1 MTPNSHPWD
10 MIQQMLNKEKYKPI
24 ERGSGQ
30 KGPLS
35 PLLRGSILWIHYM
48 GAQNPKGTVLFD
60 QLQELTKYRARAS
73 SPQADRG
80 NARGAK
86 PPASSLP
93 PPGRGAGVALG
104 AGLPPGTQRGFSLPL
119 PNGRSRCR
127 GPSPAGGAGGVDTP
141 PWPVLAAAREEAP
154 ERLLVLRGARRPP
167 RPAPRDAAG
176 PRLRAP
182 GTARPAIGACERRP
196 GMAASE
202 MLRGCDI
209 LIVYSQDARE
219 WCEYLQSLFLSSR
232 QVQSQ
237 KTLTYRLGPEVSFS
251 ATDLSFFLSARC
263 IVVLLSAEMVQQFCQ
278 PTLLPLLQRAFHPP
292 HRVVR
297 LLCGVQDSEDF
308 LDFFPDWAH
317 WQELTCDDEPETYVT
332 AVKKVISEVTAVSKA
347 GSYLNQLSQGH
358 ESGSLSEPVPP
369 MDTQDTG
376 QTWGPEASSES
387 SKDCYQEHYQ
397 SQMYSET
404 GQPQESA
411 AATEYLDGQA
421 ARMGQFS
428 FLLFPFSG
436 VLCSVDS
443 GCDSVTDTETEDEKV
458 FPYSKQQSLS
468 TEISPGNLMVVQPD
482 RIRCGAETTV
492 YVIVRCQL
500 DERVTTEAEFSPED
514 SPSIRV
520 EAKLENE
527 YTVSV
532 KAPNL
537 SSGTVSLRIYSGD
550 LVVCE
555 TVISY
560 YTDME
565 EIGNL
570 LSNAANPV
578 EFMCQAFKIVPY
590 NTETL
595 DKLLTESLKNNI
607 PASGLHLFGI
617 NQLEEEDMM
626 TNQRDEELPTLLHFA
641 AKYGLKN
648 LTALLLTCPGALQ
661 AYSVANKHGHYPN
674 TIAEKHGFRDL
685 RQFIDEYVETVD
697 MLKSHIKEELM
708 QGEETD
714 AVYESMAHL
723 STDLLMKCSLNPG
736 CDEELYES
744 MAAFAPAATEDLYVE
759 MLQTSSPSPR
769 DFSRTTKDSMIRKF
783 LEGNSMGTASS
794 ERELHHVRQ
803 EKDSYHTVE
812 DDETFSV
819 DLANRPPIPV
829 PRPDTSVPGAHQ
841 LPDNEPYISKVFA
854 EKSQERPGNIY
865 VSSESFKKEPPVR
878 PWRDR
883 PQSSIYDPFA
893 GMKTPGQRQLITLQ
907 EQVKLGIVNVDE
919 AVLHFKEWQLNQK
932 KRSES
937 FRFQQKETQTPRG
950 CNSGV
955 YFKNKLNFF
964 QENLKRLRD
973 SITRRQKEK
982 QKSGKQPDLEIT
994 VPIRHSQL
1002 LPGKVEFGV
1011 YESGPRKSVFPP
1023 RTELRR
1029 GDWKTDS
1036 TSSTA
1041 SSASNRSS
1049 TRSLL
1054 SVSSGME
1061 GDNED
1066 NEVPEVTRSRS
1077 PGPLQV
1083 DGAPAVPLE
1092 RPPRV
1097 PPRAASQR

>member
-1 MTPNSHPWD
+1 MMSQNS
-10 MIQQMLNKEKYKPI
+10 
-24 ERGSGQ
+24 
-30 KGPLS
+30 
-35 PLLRGSILWIHYM
+35 
-48 GAQNPKGTVLFD
+48 
-60 QLQELTKYRARAS
+60 
-73 SPQADRG
+73 G
-80 NARGAK
+80 NRV
-86 PPASSLP
+86 P
-93 PPGRGAGVALG
+93 
-104 AGLPPGTQRGFSLPL
+104 
-119 PNGRSRCR
+119 
-127 GPSPAGGAGGVDTP
+127 
-141 PWPVLAAAREEAP
+141 
-154 ERLLVLRGARRPP
+154 
-167 RPAPRDAAG
+167 
-176 PRLRAP
+176 
-182 GTARPAIGACERRP
+182 
-196 GMAASE
+196 
-202 MLRGCDI
+202 RGCDI
-209 LIVYSQDARE
+209 LIIYSPDAEE
-219 WCEYLQSLFLSSR
+219 WCQYLQTLFLSSR
-232 QVQSQ
+232 QVCSQ
-237 KTLTYRLGPEVSFS
+237 KILTHRLGPEASFS
-251 ATDLSFFLSARC
+251 AEDLSLFLSTRC
-263 IVVLLSAEMVQQFCQ
+263 VVVLLSAELVQHFHQ
-278 PTLLPLLQRAFHPP
+278 PALLPLLQRAFHPP

-297 LLCGVQDSEDF
+297 LLCGVRDSEEF

-317 WQELTCDDEPETYVT
+317 WQELTCDDEPETYVA
-332 AVKKVISEVTAVSKA
+332 AVKKAISE
-347 GSYLNQLSQGH
+347 
-358 ESGSLSEPVPP
+358 
-369 MDTQDTG
+369 
-376 QTWGPEASSES
+376 
-387 SKDCYQEHYQ
+387 
-397 SQMYSET
+397 
-404 GQPQESA
+404 
-411 AATEYLDGQA
+411 
-421 ARMGQFS
+421 
-428 FLLFPFSG
+428 
-436 VLCSVDS
+436 DS
-443 GCDSVTDTETEDEKV
+443 GCDSVTDTEPEDEKV
-458 FPYSKQQSLS
+458 VSYSKQQSLP
-468 TEISPGNLMVVQPD
+468 TVTSPGNLMVVQPD

-492 YVIVRCQL
+492 YVIVRCKL
-500 DERVTTEAEFSPED
+500 DDRVVTEAEFSPED
-514 SPSIRV
+514 SPSVRM

-537 SSGTVSLRIYSGD
+537 SSGNVSLKIYSGD

-708 QGEETD
+708 QGEEAD

-736 CDEELYES
+736 CDEDLYES
-744 MAAFAPAATEDLYVE
+744 MAAFVPAATEDLC
-759 MLQTSSPSPR
+759 
-769 DFSRTTKDSMIRKF
+769 
-783 LEGNSMGTASS
+783 NSMGTTNL
-794 ERELHHVRQ
+794 ERDQCHLGQ
-803 EKDSYHTVE
+803 EEDVYHMV
-812 DDETFSV
+812 DDDDAFSM
-819 DLANRPPIPV
+819 DLASRPPVPV
-829 PRPDTSVPGAHQ
+829 PRPETTASGAHQ
-841 LPDNEPYISKVFA
+841 LPDNEPYICKVFA
-854 EKSQERPGNIY
+854 EKSQERPGNFY
-865 VSSESFKKEPPVR
+865 VSSESLRKGPPVR

-937 FRFQQKETQTPRG
+937 FRFQQ
-950 CNSGV
+950 
-955 YFKNKLNFF
+955 
-964 QENLKRLRD
+964 ENLKRLRD
-973 SITRRQKEK
+973 SITRRQREK
-982 QKSGKQPDLEIT
+982 QKSGKQTDLEIT
-994 VPIRHSQL
+994 VPIRHSQH
-1002 LPGKVEFGV
+1002 LPVKVEFGV
-1011 YESGPRKSVFPP
+1011 YESGPRKSVIPP

-1041 SSASNRSS
+1041 SSTSNRSS

-1077 PGPLQV
+1077 PGPPQV
-1083 DGAPAVPLE
+1083 DGAPTMSLE

-1097 PPRAASQR
+1097 PPRAASQRPPTRETLHPPPPVPPRGR

>member
-1 MTPNSHPWD
+1 
-10 MIQQMLNKEKYKPI
+10 
-24 ERGSGQ
+24 
-30 KGPLS
+30 
-35 PLLRGSILWIHYM
+35 
-48 GAQNPKGTVLFD
+48 
-60 QLQELTKYRARAS
+60 
-73 SPQADRG
+73 
-80 NARGAK
+80 
-86 PPASSLP
+86 
-93 PPGRGAGVALG
+93 
-104 AGLPPGTQRGFSLPL
+104 
-119 PNGRSRCR
+119 
-127 GPSPAGGAGGVDTP
+127 
-141 PWPVLAAAREEAP
+141 
-154 ERLLVLRGARRPP
+154 
-167 RPAPRDAAG
+167 
-176 PRLRAP
+176 
-182 GTARPAIGACERRP
+182 
-196 GMAASE
+196 MAASGA
-202 MLRGCDI
+202 LGGCDI
-209 LIVYSQDARE
+209 LIVYSPDAEE
-219 WCEYLQSLFLSSR
+219 WCQYLQDLFLSSR
-232 QVQSQ
+232 QVRSQ
-237 KTLTYRLGPEVSFS
+237 KMLTHRLGPEASFS
-251 ATDLSFFLSARC
+251 AQDLSLFLHTRC
-263 IVVLLSAEMVQQFCQ
+263 VLVLLSAELVQHFYQ
-278 PTLLPLLQRAFHPP
+278 PALLPLLQRAFHPP

-297 LLCGVQDSEDF
+297 LLCGVQDSEVF

-317 WQELTCDDEPETYVT
+317 WQELTCDDEPETYVA
-332 AVKKVISEVTAVSKA
+332 AVKKAISE
-347 GSYLNQLSQGH
+347 
-358 ESGSLSEPVPP
+358 
-369 MDTQDTG
+369 
-376 QTWGPEASSES
+376 
-387 SKDCYQEHYQ
+387 
-397 SQMYSET
+397 
-404 GQPQESA
+404 
-411 AATEYLDGQA
+411 
-421 ARMGQFS
+421 
-428 FLLFPFSG
+428 
-436 VLCSVDS
+436 DS
-443 GCDSVTDTETEDEKV
+443 GCDSVTDTEPEDEKV
-458 FPYSKQQSLS
+458 VPYSKQQSLPPE
-468 TEISPGNLMVVQPD
+468 TSPGNLMVVQPD

-492 YVIVRCQL
+492 YVIVRCKL
-500 DERVTTEAEFSPED
+500 DARVTTEAEFFPED
-514 SPSIRV
+514 SPSIRM

-532 KAPNL
+532 KAPDL
-537 SSGTVSLRIYSGD
+537 SSGNVSLKIYSGD

-555 TVISY
+555 TIISY

-708 QGEETD
+708 QGEEAD

-723 STDLLMKCSLNPG
+723 STDLLMKCSLHPG
-736 CDEELYES
+736 CDEDLYES

-759 MLQTSSPSPR
+759 MLQASTSNPIPG
-769 DFSRTTKDSMIRKF
+769 DGFSRTTKDSMIRKF
-783 LEGNSMGTASS
+783 LEGNSVGMANV
-794 ERELHHVRQ
+794 ERELHHPGQ
-803 EKDSYHTVE
+803 EEDVYHTVD
-812 DDETFSV
+812 DDEAFSM
-819 DLANRPPIPV
+819 DLASRPPVPV
-829 PRPDTSVPGAHQ
+829 PRPEASASGAHQ

-854 EKSQERPGNIY
+854 EKSQEWPGNFY
-865 VSSESFKKEPPVR
+865 VSSESIRKEPPVR

-937 FRFQQKETQTPRG
+937 FRFQQ
-950 CNSGV
+950 
-955 YFKNKLNFF
+955 
-964 QENLKRLRD
+964 ENLKRLRE
-973 SITRRQKEK
+973 SITRRQREK
-982 QKSGKQPDLEIT
+982 QKSGKQTDLEIT
-994 VPIRHSQL
+994 VPIRHSQH

-1083 DGAPAVPLE
+1083 DGIPTTSLE

-1097 PPRAASQR
+1097 PPRAASQRPTTRETFHPPPPVPPRGR

>member
-1 MTPNSHPWD
+1 
-10 MIQQMLNKEKYKPI
+10 
-24 ERGSGQ
+24 
-30 KGPLS
+30 
-35 PLLRGSILWIHYM
+35 M
-48 GAQNPKGTVLFD
+48 G
-60 QLQELTKYRARAS
+60 
-73 SPQADRG
+73 
-80 NARGAK
+80 
-86 PPASSLP
+86 
-93 PPGRGAGVALG
+93 GAGV
-104 AGLPPGTQRGFSLPL
+104 P
-119 PNGRSRCR
+119 
-127 GPSPAGGAGGVDTP
+127 
-141 PWPVLAAAREEAP
+141 
-154 ERLLVLRGARRPP
+154 
-167 RPAPRDAAG
+167 
-176 PRLRAP
+176 
-182 GTARPAIGACERRP
+182 
-196 GMAASE
+196 
-202 MLRGCDI
+202 RGCDI
-209 LIVYSQDARE
+209 LIIYSPDAEE
-219 WCEYLQSLFLSSR
+219 WCQYLQTLFLSSR
-232 QVQSQ
+232 QVCSQ
-237 KTLTYRLGPEVSFS
+237 KILTHRLGPEASFS
-251 ATDLSFFLSARC
+251 AEDLSLFLSTRC
-263 IVVLLSAEMVQQFCQ
+263 VVVLLSAELVQHFHQ
-278 PTLLPLLQRAFHPP
+278 PALLPLLQRAFHPP

-297 LLCGVQDSEDF
+297 LLCGVRDSEEF

-317 WQELTCDDEPETYVT
+317 WQELTCDDEPETYVA
-332 AVKKVISEVTAVSKA
+332 AVKKAISE
-347 GSYLNQLSQGH
+347 
-358 ESGSLSEPVPP
+358 
-369 MDTQDTG
+369 
-376 QTWGPEASSES
+376 
-387 SKDCYQEHYQ
+387 
-397 SQMYSET
+397 
-404 GQPQESA
+404 
-411 AATEYLDGQA
+411 
-421 ARMGQFS
+421 
-428 FLLFPFSG
+428 
-436 VLCSVDS
+436 DS
-443 GCDSVTDTETEDEKV
+443 GCDSVTDTEPEDEKV
-458 FPYSKQQSLS
+458 VSYSKQQSLP
-468 TEISPGNLMVVQPD
+468 TVTSPGNLMVVQPD

-492 YVIVRCQL
+492 YVIVRCKL
-500 DERVTTEAEFSPED
+500 DDRVVTEAEFSPED
-514 SPSIRV
+514 SPSVRM

-537 SSGTVSLRIYSGD
+537 SSGNVSLKIYSGD

-674 TIAEKHGFRDL
+674 TMAEKHGFRDL

-708 QGEETD
+708 QGEEAD

-736 CDEELYES
+736 CDEDLYES
-744 MAAFAPAATEDLYVE
+744 MAAFVPAATEDLC
-759 MLQTSSPSPR
+759 
-769 DFSRTTKDSMIRKF
+769 
-783 LEGNSMGTASS
+783 NSMGTTNL
-794 ERELHHVRQ
+794 ERDQCHLGQ
-803 EKDSYHTVE
+803 EEDVYHMV
-812 DDETFSV
+812 DDDDAFSM
-819 DLANRPPIPV
+819 DLASRPPVPV
-829 PRPDTSVPGAHQ
+829 PRPETTASGAHQ
-841 LPDNEPYISKVFA
+841 LPDNEPYICKVFA
-854 EKSQERPGNIY
+854 EKSQERPGNFY
-865 VSSESFKKEPPVR
+865 VSSESLRKGPPVR

-937 FRFQQKETQTPRG
+937 FRFQQ
-950 CNSGV
+950 
-955 YFKNKLNFF
+955 
-964 QENLKRLRD
+964 ENLKRLRD
-973 SITRRQKEK
+973 SITRRQREK
-982 QKSGKQPDLEIT
+982 QKSGKQTDLEIT
-994 VPIRHSQL
+994 VPIRHSQH
-1002 LPGKVEFGV
+1002 LPVKVEFGV
-1011 YESGPRKSVFPP
+1011 YESGPRKSVIPP

-1041 SSASNRSS
+1041 SSTSNRSS

-1077 PGPLQV
+1077 PGPPQV
-1083 DGAPAVPLE
+1083 DGAPTMSLE

-1097 PPRAASQR
+1097 PPRAASQRPPTRETLHPPPPVPPRGR

>member
-1 MTPNSHPWD
+1 MRRWFGQLALLPTSHP
-10 MIQQMLNKEKYKPI
+10 K
-24 ERGSGQ
+24 SQ
-30 KGPLS
+30 KAGRSALS
-35 PLLRGSILWIHYM
+35 
-48 GAQNPKGTVLFD
+48 
-60 QLQELTKYRARAS
+60 S
-73 SPQADRG
+73 SPFPKPVPPRAALRRLIRESHLAAPVVGRTWRKAALLCPPSDAG
-80 NARGAK
+80 TAPPGPRGALTS
-86 PPASSLP
+86 PP
-93 PPGRGAGVALG
+93 
-104 AGLPPGTQRGFSLPL
+104 QR
-119 PNGRSRCR
+119 
-127 GPSPAGGAGGVDTP
+127 
-141 PWPVLAAAREEAP
+141 
-154 ERLLVLRGARRPP
+154 P
-167 RPAPRDAAG
+167 RVQVAAG
-176 PRLRAP
+176 PAAGRAVW
-182 GTARPAIGACERRP
+182 TRPRGESRRP
-196 GMAASE
+196 GRRKRHSGGRGCSE
-202 MLRGCDI
+202 LGARSFVELGGRDCAELRAQGCAELGGRDCAELGDRDFSGMLRVCDI
-209 LIVYSQDARE
+209 LIVYSPDAE
-219 WCEYLQSLFLSSR
+219 DWCHYLQELFLSSR
-232 QVQSQ
+232 QVRTQ
-237 KTLTYRLGPEVSFS
+237 KMLTHRLGPGVSFS
-251 ATDLSFFLSARC
+251 AEDLSLFLSTRC
-263 IVVLLSAEMVQQFCQ
+263 IMVLLSGELVQHFYQ
-278 PTLLPLLQRAFHPP
+278 PSMLPLLQRAFHPP
-292 HRVVR
+292 QRMVR
-297 LLCGVQDSEDF
+297 LLCGVQDSEEF
-308 LDFFPDWAH
+308 LRFFPDWAH
-317 WQELTCDDEPETYVT
+317 WQELTCDDEPEIYVA
-332 AVKKVISEVTAVSKA
+332 AVKKAVS
-347 GSYLNQLSQGH
+347 
-358 ESGSLSEPVPP
+358 E
-369 MDTQDTG
+369 
-376 QTWGPEASSES
+376 
-387 SKDCYQEHYQ
+387 
-397 SQMYSET
+397 
-404 GQPQESA
+404 
-411 AATEYLDGQA
+411 
-421 ARMGQFS
+421 
-428 FLLFPFSG
+428 
-436 VLCSVDS
+436 DS

-458 FPYSKQQSLS
+458 PPCPKQHNLPL
-468 TEISPGNLMVVQPD
+468 ENSPGNLMVVQPD

-492 YVIVRCQL
+492 YIIVKCKL
-500 DERVTTEAEFSPED
+500 DERVTPEVEFSPED
-514 SPSIRV
+514 SHSIRV

-527 YTVSV
+527 YTVAV

-537 SSGTVSLRIYSGD
+537 SSGNVSLKVYCRD
-550 LVVCE
+550 LVCE
-555 TVISY
+555 TTISY

-570 LSNAANPV
+570 LSSASNPV

-617 NQLEEEDMM
+617 SQLEEEDMM

-708 QGEETD
+708 QGEEEAD

-744 MAAFAPAATEDLYVE
+744 MAAFAPATSEDLYVE
-759 MLQTSSPSPR
+759 MLQASTSSSISG
-769 DFSRTTKDSMIRKF
+769 DSFSRATKDSMIRKF
-783 LEGNSMGTASS
+783 LEGNTVGMAGLQ
-794 ERELHHVRQ
+794 RELCHLGENEDV
-803 EKDSYHTVE
+803 YHTVV
-812 DDETFSV
+812 DDDSFSV
-819 DLANRPPIPV
+819 DVANRPPVPV
-829 PRPDTSVPGAHQ
+829 PRPEASPPGAHQ
-841 LPDNEPYISKVFA
+841 RPDSEPYISKVFA
-854 EKSQERPGNIY
+854 EKSQERPGNLYI
-865 VSSESFKKEPPVR
+865 SSESIRKEPAVR

-883 PQSSIYDPFA
+883 PQSSVYDPFA

-937 FRFQQKETQTPRG
+937 FRFQQ
-950 CNSGV
+950 
-955 YFKNKLNFF
+955 
-964 QENLKRLRD
+964 ENLKRLRE
-973 SITRRQKEK
+973 SITRRQREK
-982 QKSGKQPDLEIT
+982 QKCGKQTDLEIT
-994 VPIRHSQL
+994 VPIRHSQN
-1002 LPGKVEFGV
+1002 LPGKVEYGV

-1029 GDWKTDS
+1029 GDWKTES

-1083 DGAPAVPLE
+1083 DGTPPVHLE

-1097 PPRAASQR
+1097 PPRAASQRPPARDTFPPPPPVPPRGR

>member
-1 MTPNSHPWD
+1 
-10 MIQQMLNKEKYKPI
+10 
-24 ERGSGQ
+24 
-30 KGPLS
+30 
-35 PLLRGSILWIHYM
+35 
-48 GAQNPKGTVLFD
+48 
-60 QLQELTKYRARAS
+60 
-73 SPQADRG
+73 
-80 NARGAK
+80 
-86 PPASSLP
+86 
-93 PPGRGAGVALG
+93 
-104 AGLPPGTQRGFSLPL
+104 
-119 PNGRSRCR
+119 
-127 GPSPAGGAGGVDTP
+127 
-141 PWPVLAAAREEAP
+141 
-154 ERLLVLRGARRPP
+154 
-167 RPAPRDAAG
+167 
-176 PRLRAP
+176 
-182 GTARPAIGACERRP
+182 
-196 GMAASE
+196 MAASG
-202 MLRGCDI
+202 MLGGCDI
-209 LIVYSQDARE
+209 LIVYSPDAQE
-219 WCEYLQSLFLSSR
+219 WCQYLQDLFRSSR
-232 QVQSQ
+232 QVRSQ
-237 KTLTYRLGPEVSFS
+237 KMLTHRLGPDACFS
-251 ATDLSFFLSARC
+251 AQDLNLFLSARC
-263 IVVLLSAEMVQQFCQ
+263 VMVLLSAELVQHFYQ
-278 PTLLPLLQRAFHPP
+278 PALLPLLQRAFHPP
-292 HRVVR
+292 YRMVR
-297 LLCGVQDSEDF
+297 LLCGVQDSEVF
-308 LDFFPDWAH
+308 LKFFPDWAH
-317 WQELTCDDEPETYVT
+317 WQELTCDDEPETYVA
-332 AVKKVISEVTAVSKA
+332 AVKKAISE
-347 GSYLNQLSQGH
+347 
-358 ESGSLSEPVPP
+358 
-369 MDTQDTG
+369 
-376 QTWGPEASSES
+376 
-387 SKDCYQEHYQ
+387 
-397 SQMYSET
+397 
-404 GQPQESA
+404 
-411 AATEYLDGQA
+411 
-421 ARMGQFS
+421 
-428 FLLFPFSG
+428 
-436 VLCSVDS
+436 DS
-443 GCDSVTDTETEDEKV
+443 GCDSVTDTEPEDEKCV
-458 FPYSKQQSLS
+458 PYSKQQSLPS
-468 TEISPGNLMVVQPD
+468 GTSPGNLMVVQPD

-492 YVIVRCQL
+492 YVIVRCKL
-500 DERVTTEAEFSPED
+500 DEQVTTEAEFSPKD
-514 SPSIRV
+514 SPSLRI

-537 SSGTVSLRIYSGD
+537 SSGNVSLRIYSGD

-708 QGEETD
+708 QGEEAD

-736 CDEELYES
+736 CDEDLYES

-759 MLQTSSPSPR
+759 MLQASTSNPIPGGSVC
-769 DFSRTTKDSMIRKF
+769 RTIKDSMIRKF
-783 LEGNSMGTASS
+783 LEGNNGTNL
-794 ERELHHVRQ
+794 ERELHHPGQ
-803 EKDSYHTVE
+803 EEDVYHMVD
-812 DDETFSV
+812 DDEAFSM
-819 DLANRPPIPV
+819 DLASRPPVPV
-829 PRPDTSVPGAHQ
+829 PRPEASASGAHQ

-854 EKSQERPGNIY
+854 EKSQERPGNFY
-865 VSSESFKKEPPVR
+865 VSSESIRKEPPVR
-878 PWRDR
+878 PSRDR

-937 FRFQQKETQTPRG
+937 FRFQQ
-950 CNSGV
+950 
-955 YFKNKLNFF
+955 
-964 QENLKRLRD
+964 ENLKRLRD

-982 QKSGKQPDLEIT
+982 QKSGKQADLEIT
-994 VPIRHSQL
+994 VPIRHSQHL
-1002 LPGKVEFGV
+1002 LGKVEFGV
-1011 YESGPRKSVFPP
+1011 YESGPRKSVFPL

-1041 SSASNRSS
+1041 SSTSNRSS

-1083 DGAPAVPLE
+1083 DGTSPAPLE

-1097 PPRAASQR
+1097 PPRAASQRPPTREIFHPPPPVPPRGR

>member
-1 MTPNSHPWD
+1 
-10 MIQQMLNKEKYKPI
+10 
-24 ERGSGQ
+24 
-30 KGPLS
+30 
-35 PLLRGSILWIHYM
+35 
-48 GAQNPKGTVLFD
+48 
-60 QLQELTKYRARAS
+60 
-73 SPQADRG
+73 
-80 NARGAK
+80 
-86 PPASSLP
+86 
-93 PPGRGAGVALG
+93 
-104 AGLPPGTQRGFSLPL
+104 
-119 PNGRSRCR
+119 
-127 GPSPAGGAGGVDTP
+127 
-141 PWPVLAAAREEAP
+141 
-154 ERLLVLRGARRPP
+154 
-167 RPAPRDAAG
+167 
-176 PRLRAP
+176 
-182 GTARPAIGACERRP
+182 
-196 GMAASE
+196 MAASGVP
-202 MLRGCDI
+202 RRCDI
-209 LIVYSQDARE
+209 LLFYSPDAEE
-219 WCEYLQSLFLSSR
+219 WCQYLQDLFLSSR
-232 QVQSQ
+232 QVRSQ
-237 KTLTYRLGPEVSFS
+237 KTLTYRLGPRTSFS
-251 ATDLSFFLSARC
+251 AEDLSFFLSTRC
-263 IVVLLSAEMVQQFCQ
+263 IVVLLSVELVQHFCQ
-278 PTLLPLLQRAFHPP
+278 PALLPLLQRAFHPP
-292 HRVVR
+292 HRMVR
-297 LLCGVQDSEDF
+297 LLCGVQDSEEF

-317 WQELTCDDEPETYVT
+317 WQELTCDDEPETYVA
-332 AVKKVISEVTAVSKA
+332 AVKKAISE
-347 GSYLNQLSQGH
+347 
-358 ESGSLSEPVPP
+358 
-369 MDTQDTG
+369 
-376 QTWGPEASSES
+376 
-387 SKDCYQEHYQ
+387 
-397 SQMYSET
+397 
-404 GQPQESA
+404 
-411 AATEYLDGQA
+411 
-421 ARMGQFS
+421 
-428 FLLFPFSG
+428 
-436 VLCSVDS
+436 DS

-458 FPYSKQQSLS
+458 LPYLKKQSLPLLPS
-468 TEISPGNLMVVQPD
+468 KTSPENLMVVQPE

-492 YVIVRCQL
+492 YVILRCKL

-514 SPSIRV
+514 APSIRV

-527 YTVSV
+527 YTISM

-537 SSGTVSLRIYSGD
+537 SSGNVSLKIYSGD

-555 TVISY
+555 TTISY

-565 EIGNL
+565 EIGSL
-570 LSNAANPV
+570 LSSAANPV

-708 QGEETD
+708 QGEEAD

-759 MLQTSSPSPR
+759 MLQASTSNPMPG
-769 DFSRTTKDSMIRKF
+769 DAFSRTTKDSMIRKF
-783 LEGNSMGTASS
+783 LEGNNVGLASL
-794 ERELHHVRQ
+794 EKELHCLDPDDV
-803 EKDSYHTVE
+803 YHTVD
-812 DDETFSV
+812 DDEAFSI
-819 DLANRPPIPV
+819 DLANRPPVPV
-829 PRPDTSVPGAHQ
+829 PRPEASAPGAHQ

-854 EKSQERPGNIY
+854 EKSQERPGNFY
-865 VSSESFKKEPPVR
+865 VSSENIRKEPPVR

-932 KRSES
+932 RRSES
-937 FRFQQKETQTPRG
+937 FRFQ
-950 CNSGV
+950 
-955 YFKNKLNFF
+955 

-973 SITRRQKEK
+973 SITRRQREK
-982 QKSGKQPDLEIT
+982 QKSGKQTALEIT
-994 VPIRHSQL
+994 VPIRHSQH

-1077 PGPLQV
+1077 PGPPQV
-1083 DGAPAVPLE
+1083 DGIPTLPFE

-1097 PPRAASQR
+1097 PPRAASQRPPIRETFHPPPPVPRRGR